1 MVIIIKKNIYVFMV
15 DVFVVIKKLI
25 VLEVVLLVIFAVVI
39 WFSLRYSIFS
49 YGWVDNVCF
58 FVRFIF
64 WIVFFIFFLWS
75 SRFRVLIS
83 VRIFFFRILFLFWK
97 LVVIMLRKFVLACWW
112 CMSVW
117 CIISYRTFGIFWSL
131 CMEIFFS

>member
-1 MVIIIKKNIYVFMV
+1 MCIYVFIV
-15 DVFVVIKKLI
+15 DAFVVIKRLI
-25 VLEVVLLVIFAVVI
+25 VLKVVLLVIFEVVI
-39 WFSLRYSIFS
+39 WFSLKYLIFS

-97 LVVIMLRKFVLACWW
+97 LVVIMLRKFVLVCWW

-117 CIISYRTFGIFWSL
+117 CIISFRMFGIFWSR
-131 CMEIFFS
+131 CMEIFFL